1 MALIARISP
10 HDSLPYNSRLK
21 MLNDE
26 YSVKAGEMW
35 DPKLKISSQAVQ
47 KWIPDSIT
55 VNGKPSAVG
64 ILDTINSCV

>member
-1 MALIARISP
+1 
-10 HDSLPYNSRLK
+10 